1 MLNIRLK
8 QLRSEHNLTQSDL
21 ANILGIAKTTLAAY
35 EQGKSEPSIDTLIK
49 ISDYFNVT
57 TDYLIGRAN
66 GKSPELQQLYE
77 SIGLSENSID
87 LLASMAQYEK
97 EHRHL
102 SLLKMSPLK
111 SLDFCLSQEQLSYEL
126 LDCIHAYFIAN
137 VPENQQLYIAED
149 GEVSLSPKPSEEG
162 AVYQAIPSSYL
173 RDAILQ
179 EISGHLKKLKTV
191 YDQQNG
197 AEKGTP

>member
-1 MLNIRLK
+1 MFAQRLRQLRTERKISQSELAAVLNISNRTI
-8 QLRSEHNLTQSDL
+8 SM
-21 ANILGIAKTTLAAY
+21 Y
-35 EQGKSEPSIDTLIK
+35 EQGNSEPNVETIIK
-49 ISDYFNVT
+49 IADYFNVT

-66 GKSPELQQLYE
+66 EKTPELQQLYE

-97 EHRHL
+97 EHRHP

-137 VPENQQLYIAED
+137 VPEDQQLYIAED
-149 GEVSLSPKPSEEG
+149 GEVSLSPKHSEEG

-179 EISGHLKKLKTV
+179 EISGNLKKLKTV